1 RDGAPPAALPPVD
14 PPIQFSVN
22 PRWVLAVVA
31 VVACLAAGGVMAARV
46 VSTPSLKVT
55 GPSNGTLVGP
65 NRNGKIAFTAAGGAT
80 LRRRERRGLDGRGG
94 ARVVPRQGGR
104 ARLRPGSLHGGR
116 HQGARP
122 PRRGVLSP

>member
-46 VSTPSLKVT
+46 VSTPSLRVT

-65 NRNGKIAFTAAGGAT
+65 NRNGKIAFTSDGGAT
-80 LRRRERRGLDGRGG
+80 LLRRERWWLDGRDVT
-94 ARVVPRQGGR
+94 RFVQR
-104 ARLRPGSLHGGR
+104 
-116 HQGARP
+116 QGARAGLP
-122 PRRGVLSP
+122 PGSPDAGGHA